1 MSVTGADIV
10 AEIQKNSNAGFKLL
24 ASQYSERIYWHIRRA
39 VTTHQD
45 AEDITQE
52 TFLRIFQSLD
62 KLKSADALK
71 SWIYRIATNEALRF
85 IDKRGDKALELDDAT
100 NIESDSYVNYSDLEA
115 IELKNAINQLPPKQR
130 MAFNM
135 RYYDEL
141 EYEEI
146 ASILGT
152 TVHNVRAN
160 YHNAKER
167 IIKYMNS
174 VNWNI

>member
-1 MSVTGADIV
+1 MSIADADII
-10 AEIQKNSNAGFKLL
+10 AEIRKNPNIGFKLL
-24 ASQYSERIYWHIRRA
+24 ASQYSEGIYWHIRRA
-39 VTTHQD
+39 VTSHQD

-52 TFLRIFQSLD
+52 TFMRIFRSLD

-71 SWIYRIATNEALRF
+71 SRIYSIAANEALRF
-85 IDKRGDKALELDDAT
+85 LEKRGVDSLTLEDAT
-100 NIESDSYVNYSDLEA
+100 GIEAYRYVNYSDLEA
-115 IELKNAINQLPPKQR
+115 AELKRAINLLPPKQR

-141 EYEEI
+141 EYDEI
-146 ASILGT
+146 AAILGT
-152 TVHNVRAN
+152 SAHKVRAN